1 MYKSDRSVTV
11 AAAAASEAI
20 VTTVTVVTDINTIL
34 RVPYKS
40 FRAFMAA
47 AAIYG
52 VEVVDDALHGDVF
65 VLLLYC
71 NFITW
76 RPPGG
81 PYYSYANWRRDP

>member
-1 MYKSDRSVTV
+1 MDKSNRSMTV
-11 AAAAASEAI
+11 AATVASEAI
-20 VTTVTVVTDINTIL
+20 VTTVTMVTDINTIL

-40 FRAFMAA
+40 FGSLMAA
-47 AAIYG
+47 TASYG
-52 VEVVDDALHGDVF
+52 IEEVGDVHHCDVF